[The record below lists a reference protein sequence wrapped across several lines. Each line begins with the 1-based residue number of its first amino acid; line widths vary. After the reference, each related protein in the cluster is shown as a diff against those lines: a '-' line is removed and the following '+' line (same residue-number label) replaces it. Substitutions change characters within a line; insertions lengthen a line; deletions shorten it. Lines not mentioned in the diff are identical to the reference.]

1 MASHLGVGYS
11 RAHPS
16 SCIFFIFTPDGKT
29 IEEGFFCLLLFLSAV
44 RYFLRRRCNVID
56 RIGALLDY
64 SENSIDFPYPRPT
77 KLAFSPVGHRTGF
90 LGRLPS
96 PTIPAREEKS

>member
-1 MASHLGVGYS
+1 M
-11 RAHPS
+11 
-16 SCIFFIFTPDGKT
+16 GKQLKKV
-29 IEEGFFCLLLFLSAV
+29 FFCLLLFPSAV